1 MNGLYCAIDCS
12 VFIWDEMSDVEP
24 VAISFN
30 NSLIAV
36 NLTVSP
42 GSGSNVCSRKL
53 HRKINRGFFNGTNK
67 LGEEL
72 KMKNLRSW
80 RTEGLLSCGGKTRTY
95 DLWVMS
101 PTSYHCSTPRYSRYH
116 FLIASAKVYITFQ
129 TSKHFQEIFSICLRT
144 PFAIGQ
150 WSLVK
155 QQFDT
160 RNSRSYQNRMVHINA
175 DGFSTIVSPPANS
188 ASGQAYDEWP
198 RFPRC

>member
-1 MNGLYCAIDCS
+1 MSCLYCAIDCT
-12 VFIWDEMSDVEP
+12 VFIWDEMSDVES

-72 KMKNLRSW
+72 KKKNLRSW

-101 PTSYHCSTPRYSRYH
+101 PTSYHCSTPRCSWDHFWFRVQRYDL
-116 FLIASAKVYITFQ
+116 FLIKQIFRQFSSFWEGKSYSWNNCPEISSALLENDWFI
-129 TSKHFQEIFSICLRT
+129 
-144 PFAIGQ
+144 
-150 WSLVK
+150 SLL
-155 QQFDT
+155 
-160 RNSRSYQNRMVHINA
+160 
-175 DGFSTIVSPPANS
+175 
-188 ASGQAYDEWP
+188 
-198 RFPRC
+198 

>member
-1 MNGLYCAIDCS
+1 MNGLYCAIDCT

-72 KMKNLRSW
+72 KKKNLRSW

-101 PTSYHCSTPRYSRYH
+101 PTSYHCSTPRCSCDHFWFRVQRYDL
-116 FLIASAKVYITFQ
+116 FLIKQIFRQFSSFWEGKSYSWNNYPEISSALLENDWFI
-129 TSKHFQEIFSICLRT
+129 
-144 PFAIGQ
+144 
-150 WSLVK
+150 SLL
-155 QQFDT
+155 
-160 RNSRSYQNRMVHINA
+160 
-175 DGFSTIVSPPANS
+175 
-188 ASGQAYDEWP
+188 
-198 RFPRC
+198 

>member
-1 MNGLYCAIDCS
+1 MTENLCKALVMNGLYCAIDCT

-72 KMKNLRSW
+72 KKKNLRSW

-101 PTSYHCSTPRYSRYH
+101 PTSYHCSTPRCSCDHFWFRVQRYDL
-116 FLIASAKVYITFQ
+116 FLIKQ
-129 TSKHFQEIFSICLRT
+129 IFR
-144 PFAIGQ
+144 
-150 WSLVK
+150 
-155 QQFDT
+155 QF
-160 RNSRSYQNRMVHINA
+160 SSFWEGKSYSWNNC
-175 DGFSTIVSPPANS
+175 P
-188 ASGQAYDEWP
+188 
-198 RFPRC
+198 